1 MSSPSDSK
9 PRRRNRPGAGRPVGT
24 GLYGEPT
31 QAVRVPRSWVPAI
44 RDRLERYRSGN
55 DELPP
60 GPGVYRHVSSGESHE
75 LPLYASRIHAGFPSP
90 ADDYIED
97 MLDLE
102 RLLVQHPA
110 ATFYLRVSGDS
121 MINAAIMHD
130 DIIVV
135 DRSIEAT
142 HGRIVVASVDNELT
156 VKSFYKLHNRI
167 ALEPKNPAYSPIEI
181 TDEMELVIWG
191 VVTGVVR
198 QV

>member
-1 MSSPSDSK
+1 MSSSSDSK
-9 PRRRNRPGAGRPVGT
+9 PRRRNRPGAGRPAGT
-24 GLYGEPT
+24 GLYGEST
-31 QAVRVPRSWVPAI
+31 QAVRVPRSWVPAL
-44 RDRLERYRSGN
+44 RDRLERYRTRK

-60 GPGVYRHVSSGESHE
+60 GPGVYRHVSSGESHK
-75 LPLYASRIHAGFPSP
+75 LPLFASKIPAGFPSP

-121 MINAAIMHD
+121 MSGAAIMSGD
-130 DIIVV
+130 LLVV
-135 DRSIEAT
+135 DRSIDPA
-142 HGRIVVASVDNELT
+142 HGRIVVASIDNELT
-156 VKSFYKLHNRI
+156 VKRLYRRAGRM
-167 ALEPKNPAYSPIEI
+167 ALEPENPAYQPIEI
-181 TDEMELVIWG
+181 NDETDLRIWG

>member
-1 MSSPSDSK
+1 MSETPTK
-9 PRRRNRPGAGRPVGT
+9 TRRGGRREGAGRPA
-24 GLYGEPT
+24 GLGPYGEATKP
-31 QAVRVPRSWVPAI
+31 VRVPQSLVPAV
-44 RDRLERYRSGN
+44 RNWLERYRTGS

-60 GPGVYRHVSSGESHE
+60 GPGVYRHASSGKSHK
-75 LPLYASRIHAGFPSP
+75 LPLGASKISAGFPSP

-121 MINAAIMHD
+121 MSGAAIMSG
-130 DIIVV
+130 DILVV
-135 DRSIEAT
+135 DRSIDPA
-142 HGRIVVASVDNELT
+142 HGRIVVASIDNDLT
-156 VKSFYKLHNRI
+156 VKRLYRRKGRT
-167 ALEPKNPAYSPIEI
+167 ALEPENPAYQPIEI
-181 TDEMELVIWG
+181 TEETDLRIWG